1 MNSFNRDAW
10 IIAMAKKRSFCP
22 CQWIILTWITA
33 HIWRR
38 GLRFN
43 LERISVACDV
53 LEIARWKSAFYVL
66 KVYLIILPL
75 WSVILMVTA
84 LSNQVQVEACRFL
97 SHQRLY
103 IDWSFCLD
111 DIISL
116 PERKKWGDL
125 SSLSGMLGIDVS

>member
-1 MNSFNRDAW
+1 LNSFNRDAW

-33 HIWRR
+33 HIWQR

-53 LEIARWKSAFYVL
+53 LEIGGNPFVMYL
-66 KVYLIILPL
+66 KYLIILPL